1 MTESGM
7 TWNQL
12 NETIE
17 RLRRDLAAMERSSS
31 DVVRGVAYDIRQH
44 IEKLERERERIDP
57 RPFTL

>member
-1 MTESGM
+1 MSDSGM
-7 TWNQL
+7 PWDQL

-31 DVVRGVAYDIRQH
+31 DVVRGVAYDIRRH
-44 IEKLERERERIDP
+44 IEKLEREREQIDP

>member
-1 MTESGM
+1 
-7 TWNQL
+7 L

-31 DVVRGVAYDIRQH
+31 TVVQGVAYDIRQH
-44 IEKLERERERIDP
+44 IEKLEREREKIDP

>member
-31 DVVRGVAYDIRQH
+31 TVVKGVAYDIRQH
-44 IEKLERERERIDP
+44 IEKLEREREQIDP